1 MKLQEI
7 IINNFM
13 PYKGEQKVSFP
24 QHETQNVMLLFGDN
38 MRGKTSFLNAIRWG
52 FYGNAVGRHLR
63 EIPRTNLV
71 NMDSAAM
78 GDWCMS
84 IYLKFSDAN
93 NTYELR
99 RQINKKAHV
108 SSPRSDA
115 DFEELIGLRINDEVI
130 PGDAVV
136 NQINQ
141 VLPEEISR
149 FFLFDGELLQEY
161 ENLLIEGDEQGEKIK
176 EHIEQALGV
185 PALVHGRDELASL
198 LKDARMIQAKD
209 AKKNKELSSFAE
221 RQRQLDLQLTSYE
234 KDLKDQDSQH
244 VETQT
249 QIDLIDDE
257 LKNTEAVQRKKI
269 ELEGLKGSIK
279 GIERNLVDLTD
290 QKRELLKTAWKDVL
304 HSSVSPLLFKL
315 QDERKNLKF
324 AIDKTAV
331 INKQIADLTKML
343 DDPTCVTCHQ
353 DIPKSEIEPFRKKY
367 EVLKAE
373 SELSSVN
380 MDDYTVITEK
390 IEKLNKINSAD
401 EGRRILQ
408 CLSKESKEQVLLIKE
423 ETKLEELD
431 EEIKGV
437 DTDHIMRQ
445 REKRDRLIDLK
456 TRLNQ
461 AIERIKN
468 SIDKNVK
475 EQDQVATLIS
485 KNKGAQGQQSS
496 IRVNLYQELEQVFS
510 QGIVRL
516 RDSLRETVQQHASN
530 AFSELTTEKTY
541 SGLEINDN
549 YGLSIIDHESRI
561 LKERSAGA
569 EQIVALSL
577 IDGLNRT
584 ARKSGP
590 IVMDTPLG
598 RLDPK
603 HRSNVL
609 KYLPKMADQVVL
621 LVHEGEIDPKKDL
634 NNFAERIGARY
645 KINRISATESR
656 IERVSDHG

>member
-7 IINNFM
+7 TINNFM

-63 EIPRTNLV
+63 KISRASLV
-71 NMDSAAM
+71 NMDAAAM
-78 GDWCMS
+78 GDWSMS
-84 IYLKFSDAN
+84 ISLKFSDSN
-93 NTYELR
+93 KSYELR
-99 RQINKKAHV
+99 RQITKKAHV
-108 SSPRSDA
+108 SSPRNDS
-115 DFEELIGLRINDEVI
+115 DFEEKIGLRVNGVVV
-130 PGDAVV
+130 PGDVIV
-136 NQINQ
+136 NEINQ

-176 EHIEQALGV
+176 EHIEQVLGV
-185 PALVHGRDELASL
+185 PALINGRNELATL
-198 LKDARMIQAKD
+198 LKEARTLQAKD
-209 AKKNKELSSFAE
+209 AKNNNELSSYAE
-221 RQRQLDLQLTSYE
+221 RQRQLSIQFDSFA
-234 KDLKDQDSQH
+234 KDLKEQKIQRDENQ
-244 VETQT
+244 V
-249 QIDLIDDE
+249 QIDIIDDE
-257 LKNTEAVQRKKI
+257 LKNTEAVQKKKI
-269 ELEGLKGSIK
+269 QLEGLKGK
-279 GIERNLVDLTD
+279 VEVIERNLVNLAD
-290 QKRELLKTAWKDVL
+290 QKRELLRTAWKDVL
-304 HSSVSPLLFKL
+304 NTSIAPILSNL
-315 QDERKNLKF
+315 QSERDSLK
-324 AIDKTAV
+324 KAV
-331 INKQIADLTKML
+331 NNAAVLNNKIKDLTEML

-353 DIPKSEIEPFRKKY
+353 NIPEKEIEPLKEKY
-367 EVLKAE
+367 EVLKAQA
-373 SELSSVN
+373 ELSAVN
-380 MDDYTVITEK
+380 MDDYTGITEK
-390 IEKLNKINSAD
+390 IDKLSRISSAE

-408 CLSKESKEQVLLIKE
+408 ALTKESKEQVELIKV
-423 ETKLEELD
+423 ETKLEELND
-431 EEIKGV
+431 EIKEY

-445 REKRDRLIDLK
+445 REKRDRLTGLK
-456 TRLNQ
+456 SRVAH
-461 AIERIKN
+461 AIENIK
-468 SIDKNVK
+468 SKIEKNES
-475 EQDQVATLIS
+475 EQDQISTLIS

-510 QGIVRL
+510 QGIIQL
-516 RDSLRETVQQHASN
+516 RDSLRETVQQHASL
-530 AFSELTTEKTY
+530 AFAELTTEKTY
-541 SGLEINDN
+541 SGLEINKN
-549 YGLSIIDHESRI
+549 YGLSIIDHENRV

-609 KYLPKMADQVVL
+609 GYLPKMADQVIL

-645 KINRISATESR
+645 QIERISATESR